1 MGSLIYKLRFR
12 VLNSM
17 FRRREVKND
26 IENGSPHSFD
36 IDTFRKEIL
45 SLVSNSEDLVFR
57 IITIGEQE
65 LAVVYFDDLINT
77 TSMQDSII
85 RPLEESTG
93 DLNYQIIQ
101 DTINI
106 AKLTQTNQINDVVE
120 NIVNGTAY
128 IFKQGDTHGI
138 LADVADKGTRGLEKA
153 ETESLVFGPK
163 ISFTESIT
171 KNLNL
176 IRSNIN
182 DPKLC
187 VETFMIG
194 SRAKK
199 KVQMVYIK
207 DIAEEENVNTF
218 RQRITEIEVDSIVD
232 STVLAQMIEDNS
244 FTFFPQFITTELPDR
259 CTISLL
265 HGKICLLVDRSP
277 TAIIGPSTFMNFF
290 ESTEDIYMRWNM
302 GTFLRLIRFVAIFFS
317 ILLTPAYVAVLTFHY
332 EVIPSALLVSLGQSR
347 SNVPFPPVF
356 EAILLEFII
365 ELLREAG
372 ARLPTKVGQTMGIVG
387 GIVIGQAS
395 VQAGFT
401 SNILIIIIAIS
412 ALGSFTAP
420 SYAIGTAVRIIRFPI
435 IIMAGLYGGVGIM
448 FCLCFILIHLLKV
461 TTLGRPYLSPIYP
474 FRFADFKYS
483 LFRLP
488 YQYLVQRPISN
499 HPTDQGRIPE
509 KKAKEKKDVDE

>member
-1 MGSLIYKLRFR
+1 
-12 VLNSM
+12 M
-17 FRRREVKND
+17 FRRRKVDKD
-26 IENGSPHSFD
+26 IEQESPHSFD
-36 IDTFRKEIL
+36 IETFHKEL
-45 SLVSNSEDLVFR
+45 LYLVSNSEDLVLR
-57 IITIGEQE
+57 TITNGDQSI
-65 LAVVYFDDLINT
+65 AVTYFDDMINA

-85 RPLEESTG
+85 RPLEEADG
-93 DLNYQIIQ
+93 EVNYQQIK

-106 AKLTQTNQINDVVE
+106 AKLTVTNSINDVVD
-120 NIVNGTAY
+120 NLVNGTAY
-128 IFKQGDTHGI
+128 IFREGDTHGI
-138 LADVADKGTRGLEKA
+138 LADVADKGTRALEKA

-187 VETFMIG
+187 VETYTIG
-194 SRAKK
+194 ARTKK

-244 FTFFPQFITTELPDR
+244 LTFFPQFITTELPDR

-265 HGKICLLVDRSP
+265 HGKIAVLVDRSP

-302 GTFLRLIRFVAIFFS
+302 GTFLRMIRFVAIFFS
-317 ILLTPAYVAVLTFHY
+317 ILLTPAYVAVLTYHY

-356 EAILLEFII
+356 EALLLEFII

-435 IIMAGLYGGVGIM
+435 IVMAGLYGGVGIM
-448 FCLCFILIHLLKV
+448 FCFCFLLIHLLKI

-474 FRFADFKYS
+474 FRFSDLKYS

-488 YQYLVQRPISN
+488 YQYLVKRPVSN
-499 HPTDQGRIPE
+499 HPMDQMRIPL
-509 KKAKEKKDVDE
+509 KKAKQKKDVDE

>member
-1 MGSLIYKLRFR
+1 MGSLINKLRFR
-12 VLNSM
+12 VLNTV
-17 FRRREVKND
+17 FKRRKVEKDVD
-26 IENGSPHSFD
+26 QESPHSFN
-36 IDTFRKEIL
+36 IESFHKELL

-57 IITIGEQE
+57 TITVNEQN
-65 LAVVYFDDLINT
+65 LAIAYFEDMVNPS
-77 TSMQDSII
+77 SMQDSIV
-85 RPLEESTG
+85 RPLEECTG
-93 DLNYQIIQ
+93 EIDYIVIKN
-101 DTINI
+101 TINI
-106 AKLTQTNQINDVVE
+106 AKLTTTDSITDVV
-120 NIVNGTAY
+120 NNLVNGTAY
-128 IFKQGDTHGI
+128 IFKEDDTHGI
-138 LADVADKGTRGLEKA
+138 LADVADKGTRALEKA

-194 SRAKK
+194 SRTKK
-199 KVQMVYIK
+199 KVQMIYIK

-244 FTFFPQFITTELPDR
+244 FTIFPQFITTELPDR

-265 HGKICLLVDRSP
+265 HGKIALLVDRSP

-302 GTFLRLIRFVAIFFS
+302 GTFLRLVRFVAIFFS
-317 ILLTPAYVAVLTFHY
+317 ILLTPAYVAVLTYHY

-356 EAILLEFII
+356 EALLLEFII

-420 SYAIGTAVRIIRFPI
+420 SYAMGTAVRILRFPI
-435 IIMAGLYGGVGIM
+435 IIMAGLYGGIGIM
-448 FCLCFILIHLLKV
+448 FCFCFLLIHLLKI
-461 TTLGRPYLSPIYP
+461 TTLGRPYLSPLYP
-474 FRFADFKYS
+474 FRFSDLKYS
-483 LFRLP
+483 IFRLP
-488 YQYLVQRPISN
+488 YQYLDKRPVSN
-499 HPTDQGRIPE
+499 HPIDQGRIPE
-509 KKAKEKKDVDE
+509 KKARTKKDVDE

>member
-1 MGSLIYKLRFR
+1 M
-12 VLNSM
+12 V
-17 FRRREVKND
+17 FRRRELQKD
-26 IENGSPHSFD
+26 IEKESPHSFD
-36 IDTFRKEIL
+36 IEVFHKEL
-45 SLVSNSEDLVFR
+45 LTLVSNSEDLVFR
-57 IITIGEQE
+57 TITSGNQRI
-65 LAVVYFDDLINT
+65 VVAYFDDMINAN
-77 TSMQDSII
+77 SMQDSII
-85 RPLEESTG
+85 RPIEEATEE
-93 DLNYQIIQ
+93 LNYHQIKN
-101 DTINI
+101 TINI
-106 AKLTQTNQINDVVE
+106 AKITVTNSITDVVD
-120 NIVNGTAY
+120 NLVNGTAY
-128 IFKQGDTHGI
+128 IFKEGDTHGV
-138 LADVADKGTRGLEKA
+138 LADVADKGTRALEKA

-187 VETFMIG
+187 VETFMVG
-194 SRAKK
+194 SRTKK

-244 FTFFPQFITTELPDR
+244 FTVFPQFITTELPDR

-265 HGKICLLVDRSP
+265 HGKIALLVDRSP

-317 ILLTPAYVAVLTFHY
+317 IILTPAYVAVLTYHY

-356 EAILLEFII
+356 EALLLEFII

-435 IIMAGLYGGVGIM
+435 IVMAGLYGGVGIM
-448 FCLCFILIHLLKV
+448 FCFCFLLIHLLKI

-474 FRFADFKYS
+474 LRFSDFKYS

-488 YQYLVQRPISN
+488 YQYLVKRPISN
-499 HPTDQGRIPE
+499 HPIDKGRIPE
-509 KKAKEKKDVDE
+509 KKAKLKKDVDE

>member
-1 MGSLIYKLRFR
+1 
-12 VLNSM
+12 M
-17 FRRREVKND
+17 FKRREMKKSID
-26 IENGSPHSFD
+26 QGLPHSFD
-36 IDTFRKEIL
+36 IEIFHKEL
-45 SLVSNSEDLVFR
+45 LALLSNSEDLVFR
-57 IITIGEQE
+57 VITKGDQKI
-65 LAVVYFDDLINT
+65 AVAYFDDLINP
-77 TSMQDSII
+77 TSMQDSIV
-85 RPLEESTG
+85 RPIEESSEEL
-93 DLNYQIIQ
+93 DYHLIK

-106 AKLTQTNQINDVVE
+106 AKLTTTNAITDVVD
-120 NIVNGTAY
+120 NLVNGTAY
-128 IFKQGDTHGI
+128 IFKEGDTHGV
-138 LADVADKGTRGLEKA
+138 LADVADKGTRALEKA

-194 SRAKK
+194 SRTKK

-218 RQRITEIEVDSIVD
+218 RQRMTDIEIDSIVD
-232 STVLAQMIEDNS
+232 STVLAQLIEDNS

-265 HGKICLLVDRSP
+265 HGKIALLVDRSP
-277 TAIIGPSTFMNFF
+277 TAIIGPSTFINFF

-302 GTFLRLIRFVAIFFS
+302 GTFLRFVRFVAIFFS
-317 ILLTPAYVAVLTFHY
+317 ILLTPAYVAVLTYHY

-356 EAILLEFII
+356 EALLLEFII

-435 IIMAGLYGGVGIM
+435 IVMAGLYGGVGIM
-448 FCLCFILIHLLKV
+448 FCFCFILIHLLKI

-474 FRFADFKYS
+474 FRFSDLKYS
-483 LFRLP
+483 IFRMP
-488 YQYLVQRPISN
+488 YQYLVKRPVSN
-499 HPTDQGRIPE
+499 NPIDKGRIPI
-509 KKAKEKKDVDE
+509 KKAKRKKDVDE

>member
-1 MGSLIYKLRFR
+1 
-12 VLNSM
+12 M
-17 FRRREVKND
+17 FKRRKVQKEID
-26 IENGSPHSFD
+26 EGLPHSFD
-36 IDTFRKEIL
+36 IQEFHEEL
-45 SLVSNSEDLVFR
+45 LFLVSNSEDLVLR
-57 IITIGEQE
+57 TITLDGQE
-65 LAVVYFDDLINT
+65 VAIAYFEDLVNA
-77 TSMQDSII
+77 SFMQDSIV
-85 RPLEESTG
+85 RPLEEFTG
-93 DLNYQIIQ
+93 EIDYRGIKN
-101 DTINI
+101 TINI
-106 AKLTQTNQINDVVE
+106 AKLTETNSITDVVD
-120 NIVNGTAY
+120 NLVNGTVY

-138 LADVADKGTRGLEKA
+138 LADIADKGTRALEKA

-163 ISFTESIT
+163 ISFTESIA

-176 IRSNIN
+176 IRSNVN

-194 SRAKK
+194 TRTKK
-199 KVQMVYIK
+199 KVQLIYIK
-207 DIAEEENVNTF
+207 DIAEEDNVNTF
-218 RQRITEIEVDSIVD
+218 RQRITDIEVDSIID
-232 STVLAQMIEDNS
+232 STVLAQMIEDDS
-244 FTFFPQFITTELPDR
+244 YTIFPQFITTELPDR

-265 HGKICLLVDRSP
+265 HGKIVLLVDRSP
-277 TAIIGPSTFMNFF
+277 TAIIGPSTLMNFF

-302 GTFLRLIRFVAIFFS
+302 GTFLRMIRFVAIFFS
-317 ILLTPAYVAVLTFHY
+317 ILLTPAYVAVLTYHY

-356 EAILLEFII
+356 EALLLEFII

-420 SYAIGTAVRIIRFPI
+420 SYAIGTAVRILRFPI
-435 IIMAGLYGGVGIM
+435 IVMAGLYGGVGIM
-448 FCLCFILIHLLKV
+448 FCFCFLLIHLLKI

-474 FRFADFKYS
+474 FRFSDLKYS
-483 LFRLP
+483 IFRLP
-488 YQYLVQRPISN
+488 YQFLDKRPVSNRPI
-499 HPTDQGRIPE
+499 DQGRIPV
-509 KKAKEKKDVDE
+509 KKAHMKKDVDE

>member
-1 MGSLIYKLRFR
+1 
-12 VLNSM
+12 M
-17 FRRREVKND
+17 FRRKNVKKEID
-26 IENGSPHSFD
+26 KGYPHSFD
-36 IDTFRKEIL
+36 IETFHQEIL
-45 SLVSNSEDLVFR
+45 SLVSNSEDLVVRTISIDDVR
-57 IITIGEQE
+57 I
-65 LAVVYFDDLINT
+65 AVVYFDDLINT
-77 TSMQDSII
+77 AYMQDSLIK
-85 RPLEESTG
+85 PLEELSG
-93 DLNYQIIQ
+93 EIDYHSIHN
-101 DTINI
+101 TIHI
-106 AKLTQTNQINDVVE
+106 AKITVTNQINDVV
-120 NIVNGTAY
+120 NNLVNGTAY
-128 IFKQGDTHGI
+128 VFKENDSYGI

-163 ISFTESIT
+163 IAFTESIT

-187 VETFMIG
+187 VETFTIG
-194 SRAKK
+194 KRTKK
-199 KVQMVYIK
+199 KVQMIYIK
-207 DIAEEENVNTF
+207 DIAEEENVNNF
-218 RQRITEIEVDSIVD
+218 RQRITDIEIDSIID

-244 FTFFPQFITTELPDR
+244 FTFFPQLMTSELPDR
-259 CTISLL
+259 CTLSLL

-277 TAIIGPSTFMNFF
+277 TAIIGPSTFINFF

-302 GTFLRLIRFVAIFFS
+302 GTFLRLIRFIAIFFS
-317 ILLTPAYVAVLTFHY
+317 ILLTPAYVAVLTYHY
-332 EVIPSALLVSLGQSR
+332 EVIPSALLISLGQSR

-356 EAILLEFII
+356 EALLFEFII

-401 SNILIIIIAIS
+401 SNILIIIISIS

-420 SYAIGTAVRIIRFPI
+420 SYTIGTAVRIIRFPI

-448 FCLCFILIHLLKV
+448 FCFCFILLHLLKV

-488 YQYLVQRPISN
+488 YQYLVKRPVTN
-499 HPTDQGRIPE
+499 HPVDQGRIPE
-509 KKAKEKKDVDE
+509 KKAKQKKDVDQ

>member
-1 MGSLIYKLRFR
+1 MLRSVFK
-12 VLNSM
+12 
-17 FRRREVKND
+17 RREIKKSID
-26 IENGSPHSFD
+26 QDPPHSFNIED
-36 IDTFRKEIL
+36 FHKEL
-45 SLVSNSEDLVFR
+45 LAMVSNSEDLVFR
-57 IITIGEQE
+57 VITKGDQKI
-65 LAVVYFDDLINT
+65 AVAYFDDLINP
-77 TSMQDSII
+77 TSMQDSIV
-85 RPLEESTG
+85 RPLEESSD
-93 DLNYQIIQ
+93 DLNYHLIKN
-101 DTINI
+101 TINI
-106 AKLTQTNQINDVVE
+106 AKLTTTNAITDVVD
-120 NIVNGTAY
+120 NLVNGTAY
-128 IFKQGDTHGI
+128 IFKEGDTHGV
-138 LADVADKGTRGLEKA
+138 LADVADKGTRALEKA

-187 VETFMIG
+187 VETFMVG
-194 SRAKK
+194 SRTKK

-218 RQRITEIEVDSIVD
+218 RQRMTDIEIDSIVD
-232 STVLAQMIEDNS
+232 STVLAQLIEDNS

-265 HGKICLLVDRSP
+265 HGKIALLVDRSP
-277 TAIIGPSTFMNFF
+277 TAIIGPSTFINFF

-302 GTFLRLIRFVAIFFS
+302 GTFLRFIRFIAIFFS
-317 ILLTPAYVAVLTFHY
+317 ILLTPAYVAVLTYHY

-356 EAILLEFII
+356 EALLLEFII

-435 IIMAGLYGGVGIM
+435 IVMAGLYGGVGIM
-448 FCLCFILIHLLKV
+448 FCFCFILIHLLKI

-474 FRFADFKYS
+474 FRFSDLKYS
-483 LFRLP
+483 IFRMP
-488 YQYLVQRPISN
+488 YQYLVKRPVSN
-499 HPTDQGRIPE
+499 HPIDKGRIPI
-509 KKAKEKKDVDE
+509 KKAKMKKDVDE

>member
-1 MGSLIYKLRFR
+1 
-12 VLNSM
+12 M
-17 FRRREVKND
+17 FKRRKIQKD
-26 IENGSPHSFD
+26 IKKQSPHSFEVE
-36 IDTFRKEIL
+36 TFHKEVL

-57 IITIGEQE
+57 TITSDNQTI
-65 LAVVYFDDLINT
+65 AVVYFEDLINA

-85 RPLEESTG
+85 RPLEETDG
-93 DLNYQIIQ
+93 EIYYQQIK

-106 AKLTQTNQINDVVE
+106 AKLTVTNSITDVVD
-120 NIVNGTAY
+120 NLVNGTAY
-128 IFKQGDTHGI
+128 IFKEGDTHGI
-138 LADVADKGTRGLEKA
+138 LADVADKGTRALEKA

-187 VETFMIG
+187 VETFTIG
-194 SRAKK
+194 SRTKK

-218 RQRITEIEVDSIVD
+218 RQRITDIEVDSIVD

-244 FTFFPQFITTELPDR
+244 YTFFPQFITTELPDR

-265 HGKICLLVDRSP
+265 HGKIALLVDRSP

-302 GTFLRLIRFVAIFFS
+302 GTFLRMIRFVAIFFS
-317 ILLTPAYVAVLTFHY
+317 ILLTPAYVAVLTYHY

-356 EAILLEFII
+356 EALLLEFII

-435 IIMAGLYGGVGIM
+435 IVMAGLYGGVGIM
-448 FCLCFILIHLLKV
+448 FCFCFLLIHLLKI

-474 FRFADFKYS
+474 FRFPDLKYS

-488 YQYLVQRPISN
+488 YQFLVNRPVSN
-499 HPTDQGRIPE
+499 HPMDQMRIPL
-509 KKAKEKKDVDE
+509 KKAKQKKDVDE

>member
-1 MGSLIYKLRFR
+1 
-12 VLNSM
+12 M
-17 FRRREVKND
+17 FKRKESKKSID
-26 IENGSPHSFD
+26 QGSPHSFD
-36 IDTFRKEIL
+36 IEVFHKEL
-45 SLVSNSEDLVFR
+45 LVLVSDSEDLVFR
-57 IITIGEQE
+57 VITKGDQKI
-65 LAVVYFDDLINT
+65 AVAYFDDLINP

-85 RPLEESTG
+85 RPLEESKEE
-93 DLNYQIIQ
+93 LNHHLIK

-106 AKLTQTNQINDVVE
+106 AKLTTTNAITDVVD
-120 NIVNGTAY
+120 NLVNGTAY
-128 IFKQGDTHGI
+128 IFKEGDTHGI
-138 LADVADKGTRGLEKA
+138 LADVADKGTRALEKA

-187 VETFMIG
+187 VETFMLG
-194 SRAKK
+194 SRTKK
-199 KVQMVYIK
+199 KVQMVYIS

-218 RQRITEIEVDSIVD
+218 RQRITEIEIDSIVD
-232 STVLAQMIEDNS
+232 STVLAQLIEDNS

-265 HGKICLLVDRSP
+265 HGKIALLVDRSP

-302 GTFLRLIRFVAIFFS
+302 GTFLRMIRFVAIFFS
-317 ILLTPAYVAVLTFHY
+317 ILLTPAYVAVLTYHY

-356 EAILLEFII
+356 EALLLEFII

-435 IIMAGLYGGVGIM
+435 IVMAGLFGGVGIM
-448 FCLCFILIHLLKV
+448 FCFCFILIHLLKI

-474 FRFADFKYS
+474 FRFSDLKYS
-483 LFRLP
+483 IFRMP
-488 YQYLVQRPISN
+488 YQYLVNRPVSN
-499 HPTDQGRIPE
+499 HPIDKGRIPI
-509 KKAKEKKDVDE
+509 KKAKMKKDVDE